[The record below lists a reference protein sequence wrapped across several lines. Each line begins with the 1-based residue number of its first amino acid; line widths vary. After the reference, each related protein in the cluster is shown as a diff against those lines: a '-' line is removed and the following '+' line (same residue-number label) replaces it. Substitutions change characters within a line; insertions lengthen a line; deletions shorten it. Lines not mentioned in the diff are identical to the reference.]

1 MGGVTRRANGEGSI
15 YRRSDGR
22 WAAAHY
28 VLRPDG
34 GRVRRPVY
42 GKSRREVASKLA
54 DLVAKTAAGV
64 PLAVDAWTVERYG
77 AHWLEHIASPRLK
90 PATVS
95 SYQATLRLHIV
106 PRLGRVKLHA
116 LTPVQVRELLSA
128 KRASGLSDRSVQ
140 IIHGTLRAMLGE
152 AMREELIGRN
162 VASLV
167 RGPVVQ
173 REEVKPWSP
182 EEASLFLDA
191 SSSHR
196 LYALFAVGVALGLRK
211 GELLALRWEDVDL
224 DEGLVHVRRNVQ
236 RLPEGLVFGSP
247 KSARSRRTIS
257 LPATSVRVLRA
268 HRARQVAEKLKLGSE
283 WIETGLVFTSE
294 VGTVMEPRNLSRL
307 FDALMLA
314 AGVRRIRF
322 HDLRHTCASL
332 LLAQGVPSRVV
343 MDVLGHSQLAVTTDL
358 YSHVMPTALRE
369 AADAIDRAL
378 GGEK

>member
-1 MGGVTRRANGEGSI
+1 MTRRANGEGSI

-22 WAAAHY
+22 WAAALY

-42 GKSRREVASKLA
+42 GKSRREVAGKLA
-54 DLVAKTAAGV
+54 DLAAKTAAGV

-95 SYQATLRLHIV
+95 SYRATLRLHIV
-106 PRLGRVKLHA
+106 PTLGRVRLHT
-116 LTPVQVRELLSA
+116 LTPAQVRELLSA

-140 IIHGTLRAMLGE
+140 IIHGTLRTMLGE
-152 AMREELIGRN
+152 AMCEELIGRN

-167 RGPVVQ
+167 RGPVL
-173 REEVKPWSP
+173 RRDEVKPWSP
-182 EEASLFLDA
+182 EEASVFLA
-191 SSSHR
+191 ATSSHR

-224 DEGLVHVRRNVQ
+224 ENGLVHVRRNVQ
-236 RLPEGLVFGSP
+236 RLPEGLVFGPP
-247 KSARSRRTIS
+247 KSAKSRRTIS
-257 LPATSVRVLRA
+257 LPTTSIRILRA
-268 HRARQVAEKLKLGSE
+268 HRARQVAEQLRLGSG
-283 WIETGLVFTSE
+283 WSDSGLAFTSG
-294 VGTVMEPRNLSRL
+294 VGTVIEPRNLSRL
-307 FDALMLA
+307 FDALIA
-314 AGVRRIRF
+314 TAGVRRIRF

-332 LLAQGVPSRVV
+332 LLAQGVPPRVV
-343 MDVLGHSQLAVTTDL
+343 MDVLGHSQLAMTTDL

-369 AADAIDRAL
+369 AADAMDRAL
-378 GGEK
+378 GEDT